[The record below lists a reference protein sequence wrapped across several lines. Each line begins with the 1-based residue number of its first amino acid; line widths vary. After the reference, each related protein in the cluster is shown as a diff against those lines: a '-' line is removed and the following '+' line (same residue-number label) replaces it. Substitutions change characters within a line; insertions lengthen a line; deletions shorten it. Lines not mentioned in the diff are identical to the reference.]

1 MITTTSSIPIN
12 SAARQLLH
20 QFQSPWKMRLY
31 FLQKLP
37 SAFFWGL
44 QIAGIS
50 PEKASVRIPY
60 RWSTKNP
67 FRSIYFAAQAG
78 AAELS
83 TGLLCLLALQGQ
95 PKVSMLVVNLTV
107 SFSKKADTASTFTCL
122 DGAAV
127 FAAVQKAVDTNEAQT
142 VAMKSI
148 GKKADGTIVSETVI
162 TWSFKRK
169 D

>member
-1 MITTTSSIPIN
+1 
-12 SAARQLLH
+12 
-20 QFQSPWKMRLY
+20 MRLY

-44 QIAGIS
+44 RIDTIA
-50 PEKASVRIPY
+50 PDMAAVRIPY

-95 PKVSMLVVNLTV
+95 PKVSMLVVNLEV
-107 SFSKKADTASTFTCL
+107 SYAKKADTVSTFTCQ

-127 FAAVQKAVDTNEAQT
+127 FAAVQKAVETNEPQT
-142 VAMKSI
+142 ISMKSI
-148 GKKADGTIVSETVI
+148 GKRADGTIVSETII

-169 D
+169 S